1 MRLNAPCPYS
11 GSELRRWKNGRKDVK
26 IKTLDLRW
34 VFFKGSKQSRFL
46 DKNLLFMVAS
56 ISLLLFLSF
65 NAALPED
72 LRWTYGPV

>member
-1 MRLNAPCPYS
+1 M
-11 GSELRRWKNGRKDVK
+11 K